1 MKRGSGIKDRDDR
14 WSGIE
19 ILTADALDKIKPTD
33 PLILAKQAARRN
45 LNWSDSSGISLD
57 VQYESDPPEQGIRYW
72 PSAGA
77 QRQYLYCFTSK
88 ASKLST
94 RTRPGR
100 ASTARCAKT
109 ERVLACAEVLFVI
122 ESIAGSACAYPKPRC
137 CNERLAR
144 GEAGTTSRPA
154 VVARSVG
161 IRPMYG
167 MYVFRLSKLN
177 RALIEP

>member
-1 MKRGSGIKDRDDR
+1 MHTPATLRRVSAVI
-14 WSGIE
+14 
-19 ILTADALDKIKPTD
+19 ADLVAFRFDG
-33 PLILAKQAARRN
+33 QA
-45 LNWSDSSGISLD
+45 SSTQTPKAGVDVAVAVGATLKLRHTFVQD

-100 ASTARCAKT
+100 ASTARCAKA

-122 ESIAGSACAYPKPRC
+122 ESIAGSA
-137 CNERLAR
+137 
-144 GEAGTTSRPA
+144 
-154 VVARSVG
+154 
-161 IRPMYG
+161 
-167 MYVFRLSKLN
+167 
-177 RALIEP
+177 

>member
-1 MKRGSGIKDRDDR
+1 MSGPLPNVDPAQQLARQYMHFGTSNASTFVPVKQVIYAHTPGTLRRD
-14 WSGIE
+14 SAVI
-19 ILTADALDKIKPTD
+19 ADLVAFRLDGH
-33 PLILAKQAARRN
+33 A
-45 LNWSDSSGISLD
+45 SSTQTPKAGVDVAVAVGAMLKLRHTFVQD

-100 ASTARCAKT
+100 ASTARCAKA

-122 ESIAGSACAYPKPRC
+122 ESIACSA
-137 CNERLAR
+137 
-144 GEAGTTSRPA
+144 
-154 VVARSVG
+154 
-161 IRPMYG
+161 
-167 MYVFRLSKLN
+167 
-177 RALIEP
+177 